1 MSGNSFVNPVLD
13 ITGCDVVNG
22 GPSAILWQF
31 GQEREIASYYGCQGK
46 TTRIHFDQFGQKFG
60 AGDTSGNLCLWRFD
74 AHAHSNKPYY
84 VIFCF
89 FVMFNAMY
97 THQNIPIDA
106 ALPFQSDKRFHIY
119 QFK

>member
-1 MSGNSFVNPVLD
+1 MSGSSFVNHVLD

-84 VIFCF
+84 VIFCL
-89 FVMFNAMY
+89 FVILMPCILIKIF
-97 THQNIPIDA
+97 P
-106 ALPFQSDKRFHIY
+106 
-119 QFK
+119 